1 MLLSGHLRSG
11 KAVELPSMRKA
22 LEPVMAMTLG
32 LENTKNQWETSEGKG
47 YRAQCKVGTS
57 HI

>member
-1 MLLSGHLRSG
+1 
-11 KAVELPSMRKA
+11 MRKA